1 MAKKNKSELINTQR
15 PETAEHLQ
23 KQIKEK
29 LNAQIHHSVGILEDN
44 FIRQTIEEEQQRTHI
59 MQGLEKNFNIR
70 TGEDKIL
77 SKSEYPQYYQL
88 LEPFTNSCAEATPHQ
103 LKQMSSLIDKIQS
116 LKTISQTETRELSP
130 GASSENR
137 QDYVDKLQPKTFDNL
152 LKLLLQ
158 PKNLQNF
165 NQKSPLQQNNGISQL
180 ISWLSE

>member
-1 MAKKNKSELINTQR
+1 MIQYS
-15 PETAEHLQ
+15 
-23 KQIKEK
+23 
-29 LNAQIHHSVGILEDN
+29 
-44 FIRQTIEEEQQRTHI
+44 IEGEQQKTQV
-59 MQGLEKNFNIR
+59 MQGLEKAFNLKLKDNKLI
-70 TGEDKIL
+70 
-77 SKSEYPQYYQL
+77 SKSEYPDYYQL
-88 LEPFTNSCAEATPHQ
+88 LEPFTNSCAEASPHQ

-165 NQKSPLQQNNGISQL
+165 NQNSPLQQNNGISQL